1 MAATKA
7 PVLPAFFVGLPLAQ
21 YERQSD
27 MMIRHILVPID
38 FSEGSRAA
46 LRYAVELAERLDAT
60 IDALHVWEPAPYIAP
75 TQLIWIGEDARS
87 FWTHMDHSL
96 REQLTALIAEEAAE
110 AHIPISAQVQAGYV
124 AQSLLERLKH
134 GNYDLVVMG
143 THGRTGLSHLLLGSV
158 AERVVRLAP
167 CPVLTIRVP
176 MHREKELSIARAER
190 ERHAHDTDTPTRN

>member
-1 MAATKA
+1 
-7 PVLPAFFVGLPLAQ
+7 
-21 YERQSD
+21 
-27 MMIRHILVPID
+27 
-38 FSEGSRAA
+38 
-46 LRYAVELAERLDAT
+46 
-60 IDALHVWEPAPYIAP
+60 
-75 TQLIWIGEDARS
+75 
-87 FWTHMDHSL
+87 
-96 REQLTALIAEEAAE
+96 TALIAEEAAE

>member
-1 MAATKA
+1 
-7 PVLPAFFVGLPLAQ
+7 
-21 YERQSD
+21 
-27 MMIRHILVPID
+27 MMVKHILVPID

-46 LRYAVELAERLDAT
+46 LRYAVELADKLDAS

-75 TQLIWIGEDARS
+75 TQLIWIGGDARS
-87 FWTHMDHSL
+87 FWSHMDQSL
-96 REQLTALIAEEAAE
+96 REQLNALIAEEAAD
-110 AHIPISAQVQAGYV
+110 AHLPIHAHVQAGYV

-158 AERVVRLAP
+158 AERIVRLAP

-176 MHREKELSIARAER
+176 KHREKELSRARAER
-190 ERHAHDTDTPTRN
+190 EQRAHDSDTPTRN